1 MLGQRNLMCV
11 PSVITAEIV
20 ETDPARVDVA
30 DSSDPRQRTW
40 VTDSLV
46 PSVTWIVTWVSDAT
60 ALPEL
65 PRIDQLISITASTLA
80 SVTRRSRH
88 SFGRVARVTN
98 G

>member
-1 MLGQRNLMCV
+1 MLGQRNTTGV
-11 PSVITAEIV
+11 PSVITAEIE

-30 DSSDPRQRTW
+30 DSSDPRQSTW
-40 VTDSLV
+40 VIDSLV
-46 PSVTWIVTWVSDAT
+46 PSETLMVTWVSDAT

-65 PRIDQLISITASTLA
+65 PRIDQLISITASILA